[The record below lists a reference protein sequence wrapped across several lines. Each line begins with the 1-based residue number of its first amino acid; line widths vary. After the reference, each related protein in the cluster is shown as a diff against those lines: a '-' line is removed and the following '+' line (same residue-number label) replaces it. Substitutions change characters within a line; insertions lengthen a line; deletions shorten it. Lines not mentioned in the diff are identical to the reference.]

1 MIYAVRPDIFF
12 ASRLLNNS
20 NRETA
25 MAVSSLT
32 RMTVPLASDQS
43 ANSQG
48 LLMPKLKYRFR
59 VTFENFGITAPR
71 TELTKQVMDF
81 TRPNLSFNPITIDIY
96 NSKMYLLGK
105 PEWQE
110 VTVNFRDD
118 AQGSVSLLVGEQ
130 LQKQFDFSEQASAV
144 AGIDYKFITRFEA
157 LDGGNGAATPV
168 ALETWELY
176 GCFISTVNYGDFNY
190 ATNDPATIALTLR
203 YDNALQTPI
212 GTGVGKAVA
221 RPRGRAVTG

>member
-1 MIYAVRPDIFF
+1 
-12 ASRLLNNS
+12 
-20 NRETA
+20 

-59 VTFENFGITAPR
+59 VSFENFGITAPR
-71 TELTKQVMDF
+71 TELTKQVIDF
-81 TRPNLSFNPITIDIY
+81 TRPQLAFNPITIDIY
-96 NSKMYLLGK
+96 NSKMYLQGK
-105 PEWQE
+105 PEWSE

-118 AQGSVSLLVGEQ
+118 ANGSVALLIGEQ
-130 LQKQFDFSEQASAV
+130 IQKQFDFAEQASAV
-144 AGIDYKFITRFEA
+144 SGIDYKFITRFEA
-157 LDGGNGAATPV
+157 LDGGNGASTPI

-176 GCFISTVNYGDFNY
+176 GCFISNVNYNDFNY
-190 ATNDPATIALTLR
+190 GTNDAATITLQLR

-212 GTGVGKAVA
+212 GTGVGKSVT
-221 RPRGRAVTG
+221 RTRGRAITG